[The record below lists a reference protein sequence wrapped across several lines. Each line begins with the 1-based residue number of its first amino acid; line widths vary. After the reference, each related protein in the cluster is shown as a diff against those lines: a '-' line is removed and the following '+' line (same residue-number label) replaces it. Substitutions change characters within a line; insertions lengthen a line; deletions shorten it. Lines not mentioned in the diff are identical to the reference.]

1 VIYMMVE
8 LENYRAESEDMKE
21 NIEELRASL

>member
-1 VIYMMVE
+1 MMVE